1 MWQTCLNEWWKTIRY
16 EMETSDDEWVY
27 VNSRTQVTTLS
38 DNIADDKKYEM
49 EASDN
54 EWMRRRE

>member
-1 MWQTCLNEWWKTIRY
+1 MVDGY
-16 EMETSDDEWVY
+16 D
-27 VNSRTQVTTLS
+27 NSRTRVTTLS